1 MMTTRHMQRASIS
14 EGFSL
19 VAVPTA
25 SGYLYGMCCPWLN
38 QTGIKKPIKLMT
50 GFFELG

>member
-1 MMTTRHMQRASIS
+1 MMTTRNMQRASIS
-14 EGFSL
+14 EGFGV

-25 SGYLYGMCCPWLN
+25 IGYLYGMCWLWLN

-50 GFFELG
+50 GFSELG